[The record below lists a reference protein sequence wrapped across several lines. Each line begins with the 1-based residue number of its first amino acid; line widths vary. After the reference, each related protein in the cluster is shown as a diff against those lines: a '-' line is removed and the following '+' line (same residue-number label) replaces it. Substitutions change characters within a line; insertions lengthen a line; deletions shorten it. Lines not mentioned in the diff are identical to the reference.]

1 MIKMSKITKI
11 VLLLAAFNGV
21 VLTTMADKG
30 IGKTKKKATSSAV
43 RGASYNK
50 ALSFNL
56 KYGLKYKGTLLNS
69 VESNK
74 SALSYNTLV
83 TFQKGNT
90 IYIVPYKQKV
100 VVPEMK
106 PGYTGMKLIIKP
118 KL

>member
-1 MIKMSKITKI
+1 MSKITKI
-11 VLLLAAFNGV
+11 VLLIAALNGI

-30 IGKTKKKATSSAV
+30 VGKTKKKATVSPIRS
-43 RGASYNK
+43 ASYNK
-50 ALSFNL
+50 SLSFNL

-69 VESNK
+69 VENSRTTV
-74 SALSYNTLV
+74 SYNTLV

-100 VVPEMK
+100 VVPEIK

>member
-1 MIKMSKITKI
+1 MSKITKI
-11 VLLLAAFNGV
+11 VLFLAALNGI

-30 IGKTKKKATSSAV
+30 VGKTKKRPGVSAT
-43 RGASYNK
+43 RASDYNK
-50 ALSFNL
+50 TLSFNL
-56 KYGLKYKGTLLNS
+56 KSGLKYKGTLLNS
-69 VESNK
+69 VESSK
-74 SALSYNTLV
+74 YAVSYNTLV